1 MVLPITVIYIIS
13 VYIMFTPPLYPLP
26 RLCTLYPASEP
37 FIPIPFT
44 LIMSLSCR
52 LSCLYAAVPFPPPLF
67 FSRRLSTLYAASVPF
82 ILVPFTLPLSSLCHL
97 FTRHPCALCTASVPF
112 TEEVNLYFWVD
123 AFLQSDL
130 HYLLSFRS
138 VVQPPSYQ
146 CPSSTY

>member
-1 MVLPITVIYIIS
+1 MIAFVAKRRRRMELPITVIYIIS

-26 RLCTLYPASEP
+26 RPCTLYPTSEP

-97 FTRHPCALCTASVPF
+97 FTRYPCALCTASVPF
-112 TEEVNLYFWVD
+112 TEEVNLYFLGRRISPERL
-123 AFLQSDL
+123 A
-130 HYLLSFRS
+130 LL
-138 VVQPPSYQ
+138 
-146 CPSSTY
+146 T